1 MTTQQ
6 VSAADARHELAR
18 RKLDKASV
26 AYQDRR
32 AGWNLPKADL
42 VALAAKATR
51 KAPKA
56 QAPAPKPER
65 TVDPH
70 TALRQQAWELRM
82 AARKAGTKMTYAEA
96 CAKVG
101 TTPARKV
108 A

>member
-32 AGWNLPKADL
+32 AGWNLPKAEL
-42 VALAAKATR
+42 VALAAKRTTR
-51 KAPKA
+51 KAPA
-56 QAPAPKPER
+56 ASTPVAPER

-70 TALRQQAWELRM
+70 TALRKMAWQLRM
-82 AARKAGTKMTYAEA
+82 DARKVGIKLSYADA